1 MFFKHILSLKVLIA
15 LLLFF
20 GMISLFIGVISI
32 NVKDIL
38 NLNSTQLEIITL
50 TRIPRLIAILLTGMS
65 LSICGLIMQQLTQN
79 KFVSPTTAGTMD
91 CAKFGILISLIF
103 FTGASFFT
111 QAIIAS
117 IFALLG
123 SFIFI
128 QILRKIKLKDV
139 IFVPLIGLMFG
150 GIISAITTFF
160 AYALNYIQNIQGWL
174 QGSMANVMQGNY
186 ELLYISLPLFIL
198 AYFLAHKITI
208 VGMGEDIAL
217 NLGISYNGIL
227 FLGLMIV
234 SIITSLVIVSVG
246 IIPFLG
252 LIIPNLV
259 ALYLGDNL
267 RKNLIY
273 IALCGAL
280 FLLVC
285 DIISRLVIF
294 PFEMPLSITTG
305 VLGSLIFI
313 FLLLKGKFMR
323 KKMLILS
330 FLTLN
335 MIGIFIFVGLN
346 GFDEYALKSRFLQI
360 AAIIIVAICIA
371 VSTVIFQTLCN
382 NKILTPA
389 IIGLDSL
396 YMLLQSALI
405 FSFGAANLSVYKNDI
420 NFLITLV
427 CMVVFSLE
435 LYKILFSSDRS
446 IYLIMLLGLVFGT
459 LFSTLSSFFEV
470 LIDPDEF
477 MVIQGRMFASFDNIA
492 FDVLILAYIIS
503 FLSFIWIFRYMKFLD
518 PLNLG
523 KDLAINLGINYQ
535 KISKQLMIIIAI
547 LTSISTALV
556 GPITFLGLLVVNIT
570 YELFKTAK
578 HSILL
583 SACILISILAL
594 LGGVFFVSRVFDY
607 NATISMVINFL
618 GGIYFIYLVLK
629 GNKL

>member
-103 FTGASFFT
+103 FTGASFFI

-234 SIITSLVIVSVG
+234 SVG

-285 DIISRLVIF
+285 DIIARLVIF

-313 FLLLKGKFMR
+313 FLLLKR
-323 KKMLILS
+323 KA
-330 FLTLN
+330 
-335 MIGIFIFVGLN
+335 
-346 GFDEYALKSRFLQI
+346 YA
-360 AAIIIVAICIA
+360 
-371 VSTVIFQTLCN
+371 
-382 NKILTPA
+382 
-389 IIGLDSL
+389 
-396 YMLLQSALI
+396 
-405 FSFGAANLSVYKNDI
+405 
-420 NFLITLV
+420 
-427 CMVVFSLE
+427 
-435 LYKILFSSDRS
+435 
-446 IYLIMLLGLVFGT
+446 
-459 LFSTLSSFFEV
+459 
-470 LIDPDEF
+470 
-477 MVIQGRMFASFDNIA
+477 
-492 FDVLILAYIIS
+492 
-503 FLSFIWIFRYMKFLD
+503 
-518 PLNLG
+518 
-523 KDLAINLGINYQ
+523 
-535 KISKQLMIIIAI
+535 
-547 LTSISTALV
+547 
-556 GPITFLGLLVVNIT
+556 
-570 YELFKTAK
+570 
-578 HSILL
+578 
-583 SACILISILAL
+583 
-594 LGGVFFVSRVFDY
+594 
-607 NATISMVINFL
+607 
-618 GGIYFIYLVLK
+618 
-629 GNKL
+629 

>member
-103 FTGASFFT
+103 FAGASFFT
-111 QAIIAS
+111 QTIIAS
-117 IFALLG
+117 VFALLG

-234 SIITSLVIVSVG
+234 SVG

-313 FLLLKGKFMR
+313 FLLLKR
-323 KKMLILS
+323 K
-330 FLTLN
+330 
-335 MIGIFIFVGLN
+335 V
-346 GFDEYALKSRFLQI
+346 YA
-360 AAIIIVAICIA
+360 
-371 VSTVIFQTLCN
+371 
-382 NKILTPA
+382 
-389 IIGLDSL
+389 
-396 YMLLQSALI
+396 
-405 FSFGAANLSVYKNDI
+405 
-420 NFLITLV
+420 
-427 CMVVFSLE
+427 
-435 LYKILFSSDRS
+435 
-446 IYLIMLLGLVFGT
+446 
-459 LFSTLSSFFEV
+459 
-470 LIDPDEF
+470 
-477 MVIQGRMFASFDNIA
+477 
-492 FDVLILAYIIS
+492 
-503 FLSFIWIFRYMKFLD
+503 
-518 PLNLG
+518 
-523 KDLAINLGINYQ
+523 
-535 KISKQLMIIIAI
+535 
-547 LTSISTALV
+547 
-556 GPITFLGLLVVNIT
+556 
-570 YELFKTAK
+570 
-578 HSILL
+578 
-583 SACILISILAL
+583 
-594 LGGVFFVSRVFDY
+594 
-607 NATISMVINFL
+607 
-618 GGIYFIYLVLK
+618 
-629 GNKL
+629 

>member
-103 FTGASFFT
+103 FAGASFFT

-117 IFALLG
+117 VFALLG

-217 NLGISYNGIL
+217 NLGISYSGIL

-313 FLLLKGKFMR
+313 FLLLKR
-323 KKMLILS
+323 K
-330 FLTLN
+330 
-335 MIGIFIFVGLN
+335 V
-346 GFDEYALKSRFLQI
+346 YA
-360 AAIIIVAICIA
+360 
-371 VSTVIFQTLCN
+371 
-382 NKILTPA
+382 
-389 IIGLDSL
+389 
-396 YMLLQSALI
+396 
-405 FSFGAANLSVYKNDI
+405 
-420 NFLITLV
+420 
-427 CMVVFSLE
+427 
-435 LYKILFSSDRS
+435 
-446 IYLIMLLGLVFGT
+446 
-459 LFSTLSSFFEV
+459 
-470 LIDPDEF
+470 
-477 MVIQGRMFASFDNIA
+477 
-492 FDVLILAYIIS
+492 
-503 FLSFIWIFRYMKFLD
+503 
-518 PLNLG
+518 
-523 KDLAINLGINYQ
+523 
-535 KISKQLMIIIAI
+535 
-547 LTSISTALV
+547 
-556 GPITFLGLLVVNIT
+556 
-570 YELFKTAK
+570 
-578 HSILL
+578 
-583 SACILISILAL
+583 
-594 LGGVFFVSRVFDY
+594 
-607 NATISMVINFL
+607 
-618 GGIYFIYLVLK
+618 
-629 GNKL
+629 